1 MVRKQAIDDQ
11 GVDNN
16 EDEWES
22 SGDAEGISHGDAF
35 MYGIRILDGD
45 VVEGEVLV
53 EGLDLV
59 ENREADSAD
68 TISGVS
74 TE

>member
-1 MVRKQAIDDQ
+1 
-11 GVDNN
+11 
-16 EDEWES
+16 
-22 SGDAEGISHGDAF
+22 
-35 MYGIRILDGD
+35 MYGIRILDGY

-53 EGLDLV
+53 ERFDLI

-74 TE
+74 IK